1 MSKKFENLRKIID
14 GGIVVII
21 RSDNTEEAQKIAE
34 ACIKGGVGAVEV
46 TMSVPGAL
54 KIIESLS
61 QTYKNGEVVIGAGT
75 ILDAETARA
84 AILAGAELLVS
95 PHLNVD
101 MVKVS
106 NRYQAISIVGAMTP
120 KDVIETLE
128 AGADMVKLFPAD
140 FLGAQYVKTIKAPIP
155 QASIVPTGG
164 ATPQNVHEW
173 IHAGCDAIGVGSYV
187 TKAHKKDGDYNKVTL
202 AAREFVEAIQKAR
215 QQDK

>member
-1 MSKKFENLRKIID
+1 MSKKIENLRKIVD

-21 RSDNTEEAQKIAE
+21 RSDNAEEAQKIAE
-34 ACIKGGVGAVEV
+34 ASIAGGVGAVEV

-54 KIIESLS
+54 KIIESLAR
-61 QTYKNGEVVIGAGT
+61 TYKNGEIVIGAGT
-75 ILDAETARA
+75 VLDAETARA

-101 MVKVS
+101 MVKMS
-106 NRYQAISIVGAMTP
+106 NRYQAVSIVGAMTP
-120 KDVIETLE
+120 KEIMETLE
-128 AGADMVKLFPAD
+128 AGADMVKLFPAEL
-140 FLGAQYVKTIKAPIP
+140 LGPQYVKTVKAPIP

-173 IHAGCDAIGVGSYV
+173 IQAGCDAVGVGSYI

-202 AAREFVEAIQKAR
+202 AAREFVEAVAKAR
-215 QQDK
+215 RQGK

>member
-1 MSKKFENLRKIID
+1 MSKKFDNLRKIID

-21 RSDNTEEAQKIAE
+21 RNDNMEEAHKIAE

-54 KIIESLS
+54 QIIESLAK
-61 QTYKNGEVVIGAGT
+61 TYKNGEVVVGAGT

-95 PHLNVD
+95 PHLNVE

-120 KDVIETLE
+120 KEVMETLE

-140 FLGAQYVKTIKAPIP
+140 FLGVQYVKTIKAPIP

-173 IHAGCDAIGVGSYV
+173 INAGCDAIGVGSYI
-187 TKAHKKDGDYNKVTL
+187 TKAHKQDGDYNKVTL
-202 AAREFVEAIQKAR
+202 AAREFVEAIAKAR
-215 QQDK
+215 QQGK

>member
-1 MSKKFENLRKIID
+1 MSKKFENLCKIMH

-21 RSDNTEEAQKIAE
+21 RSDNTEEAHKVAE

-54 KIIESLS
+54 SIIESLAR
-61 QTYKNGEVVIGAGT
+61 TYQNGEVVIGAGT
-75 ILDAETARA
+75 VLDAETARA

-95 PHLNVD
+95 PHLNAE
-101 MVKVS
+101 MIKMS
-106 NRYQAISIVGAMTP
+106 NRYQAISVVGAMTP
-120 KDVIETLE
+120 KDVLETLE

-140 FLGAQYVKTIKAPIP
+140 SLGPQYVKTIKAPIP
-155 QASIVPTGG
+155 QASIIPTGG

-173 IHAGCDAIGVGSYV
+173 IEAGCDAVGVGSYI

-202 AAREFVEAIQKAR
+202 AAREFVEAIAKAR
-215 QQDK
+215 QFRR